1 MTPPAKNSAAVA
13 RYQQCEQHSKIEYQ
27 LEELAK
33 AVDKHEA
40 DLKKSE
46 ERQDK
51 GMSEI
56 KKELQRFYNEF
67 LDSKRSPKIV
77 IAVIGAIGVMFSAA
91 GSVIGS
97 IIVAY
102 FKAGGTP

>member
-1 MTPPAKNSAAVA
+1 MTPPPKNSAAVA

-33 AVDKHEA
+33 AVDKHES
-40 DLKKSE
+40 DLKKCE

-51 GMSEI
+51 SMSEI
-56 KKELQRFYNEF
+56 KKELQRYYNEF
-67 LDSKRSPKIV
+67 LDSKRSPKIA
-77 IAVIGAIGVMFSAA
+77 IAIIGALGVMFSAA
-91 GSVIGS
+91 GSVVGS